1 MQNVRSEYD
10 DLSMKPTI
18 VLLSAFLTPERSG
31 AESCVEEIAVRLKD
45 SFDFTIVTALL
56 RKDVP
61 RREYLLSPSPLA
73 GGEGGVKV
81 IRVGIGRPVDKWF
94 FPFLAPFAVRRLQPQ
109 IVHAV
114 LESFAG
120 LAMVFSKIL
129 FTKAK
134 YILTC
139 QSTNTSLLV
148 GLMHR
153 RSDRVTVISRVLSE
167 RALRYGRAD
176 ALLIP
181 NGIDGALIARACSFT
196 KKIAGRI
203 LFVGRLEPMKGV
215 DVLLRAFA
223 RALTPLT
230 PSPPHPTPALRFN
243 SGPPAGRGGDT
254 PSLYWHLRIVGRGSE
269 ETALKRLA
277 KDLGLAERVTF
288 VGFIPMPQVYEEFA
302 QAQVFCALSRSEALG
317 NVFLE
322 AQAAGCAVITT
333 RVGGIP
339 DIVEDDRTGLLVP
352 SDDAE
357 AAALALKSVLT
368 DQHKWSELAKAGI
381 SHARSYDW
389 SGIVERYAEVY
400 RSLS

>member
-1 MQNVRSEYD
+1 M
-10 DLSMKPTI
+10 
-18 VLLSAFLTPERSG
+18 
-31 AESCVEEIAVRLKD
+31 EEVAVRLKD
-45 SFDFTIVTALL
+45 QFDFTIVTAKL
-56 RKDVP
+56 RKDAP
-61 RREYLLSPSPLA
+61 RTGYLVSPSPLA
-73 GGEGGVKV
+73 GGEGGVRV
-81 IRVGIGRPVDKWF
+81 MRVGLGRPIDKWL
-94 FPFLAPFAVRRLQPQ
+94 FPFLAPFAVRRVRPQ

-120 LAMVFSKIL
+120 LALVFSKSL
-129 FTKAK
+129 FRNAK

-148 GLMHR
+148 RLMHR
-153 RSDRVTVISRVLSE
+153 RADRVTVISRALSE

-181 NGIDGALIARACSFT
+181 NGIDGVLIARACADF
-196 KKIAGRI
+196 KKIPGRI

-215 DVLLRAFA
+215 DTLIRAFA
-223 RALTPLT
+223 RLFPLT
-230 PSPPHPTPALRFN
+230 Q
-243 SGPPAGRGGDT
+243 
-254 PSLYWHLRIVGRGSE
+254 PSLHGGEGVHLRIVGRGSE
-269 ETALKRLA
+269 EAALKRLA

-288 VGFIPMPQVYEEFA
+288 VGFVPMPQVYEEFA

-322 AQAAGCAVITT
+322 AQAAGCAVVAT

-339 DIVEDDRTGLLVP
+339 DIIEDGRTGLLVA

-357 AAALALKSVLT
+357 AAAQALESVLT
-368 DQHKWSELAKAGI
+368 DQHKWAILAEAGVAN
-381 SHARSYDW
+381 ARSYDW

-400 RSLS
+400 RSLA